1 MRRMPAT
8 PSRSNAFTPPPS
20 SGETGIM
27 PDLYRL
33 SVGPLNAAYYQQQFS
48 RFETLGK
55 AVPSWNHGAAFF
67 TLAWLV
73 LRKLWRPAGI
83 YAGVVLALVLL
94 WAFVLHARVPV
105 AMEAAGCLFT
115 LGLLCVVPG
124 FLANGWYY
132 QQVRSQ
138 TLSTLTA
145 ASSIAQARAKLGH
158 GAPNKARLYRVT
170 AVQAVVSVA
179 LAALVY
185 SQWGHASR
193 GALSTPAPS
202 GPPDLVIPQ
211 VSSLYS
217 PAPSA
222 PWMEPVLPQAVAT
235 PVSTSLA
242 DKAAL
247 PETLPALPSATLPEA
262 RTAASSEPSTLA
274 VPLAAATPAAA
285 ATSATA
291 ASAAASAPPIPATV
305 PVPSSAPPS
314 PAATRKTAPKQ
325 PAPPAAPPSAQKPT
339 TKAAASSKTKAAAE
353 RAPAAPGR
361 LIPGKYYLNAGVY
374 AQSAN
379 VDRAAK
385 QLQALK
391 LNPLRQT
398 ISSSKGDLTRLRI
411 GPFDTR
417 KQAEQA
423 AAKAKKLRMDTT
435 VFQQP
440 KQ

>member
-83 YAGVVLALVLL
+83 YAGIVLALVLL

-105 AMEAAGCLFT
+105 AVEAAGCLFT
-115 LGLLCVVPG
+115 LGLLCGVPG

-158 GAPNKARLYRVT
+158 GAPSLARLYRVA
-170 AVQAVVSVA
+170 AVQALGSVA

-185 SQWGHASR
+185 SQWDHASR
-193 GALSTPAPS
+193 GAPSTPAPS

-217 PAPSA
+217 PAASA

-235 PVSTSLA
+235 PVSTSMA

-247 PETLPALPSATLPEA
+247 TEALPAVPPATLPEA
-262 RTAASSEPSTLA
+262 RTAAPPEPDTLA
-274 VPLAAATPAAA
+274 APLAAV
-285 ATSATA
+285 TSA
-291 ASAAASAPPIPATV
+291 APLP
-305 PVPSSAPPS
+305 
-314 PAATRKTAPKQ
+314 
-325 PAPPAAPPSAQKPT
+325 AQKPT

-353 RAPAAPGR
+353 PAPAPPGR

>member
-1 MRRMPAT
+1 
-8 PSRSNAFTPPPS
+8 
-20 SGETGIM
+20 M

-94 WAFVLHARVPV
+94 WALGLHARVPV

-158 GAPNKARLYRVT
+158 GAPNKARLYRV
-170 AVQAVVSVA
+170 AALQALGSVA

-185 SQWGHASR
+185 SQWDHASR
-193 GALSTPAPS
+193 GAHSTPAPS

-235 PVSTSLA
+235 PVSASMA

-247 PETLPALPSATLPEA
+247 PEALPALPPTPLPEA
-262 RTAASSEPSTLA
+262 RTAASPEPETLA
-274 VPLAAATPAAA
+274 APLAAATPAAA

-291 ASAAASAPPIPATV
+291 ASAAASAPPIPAVV
-305 PVPSSAPPS
+305 PAPSSAPPS

-353 RAPAAPGR
+353 PAPAAPGR

>member
-1 MRRMPAT
+1 
-8 PSRSNAFTPPPS
+8 
-20 SGETGIM
+20 M

-73 LRKLWRPAGI
+73 LRKLWRPAVI

-94 WAFVLHARVPV
+94 WAFGLHARVPV

-158 GAPNKARLYRVT
+158 GAPNKARLYRVA
-170 AVQAVVSVA
+170 AVQALGSVA

-247 PETLPALPSATLPEA
+247 PEALPALPPATLPEA

-285 ATSATA
+285 ATSA
-291 ASAAASAPPIPATV
+291 AASAPPIPATV
-305 PVPSSAPPS
+305 PAPSSAASAAPP

-353 RAPAAPGR
+353 PAPAPPGR

>member
-1 MRRMPAT
+1 MPAT

-158 GAPNKARLYRVT
+158 GAPNKARLYRVA
-170 AVQAVVSVA
+170 AVQALGSVA

-185 SQWGHASR
+185 SQWDHASR
-193 GALSTPAPS
+193 GAPSSPAPS

-222 PWMEPVLPQAVAT
+222 PWMEPVLPEAVAT
-235 PVSTSLA
+235 PVSASMA

-247 PETLPALPSATLPEA
+247 PEALPAVQPTPLPEA
-262 RTAASSEPSTLA
+262 RTAAPPEPGTLA
-274 VPLAAATPAAA
+274 APLAAATPAAA

-291 ASAAASAPPIPATV
+291 ASAATSVPPIPATV
-305 PVPSSAPPS
+305 PAPSSAPPL

-325 PAPPAAPPSAQKPT
+325 PVPPAAPLPAQKPT
-339 TKAAASSKTKAAAE
+339 TKAAASSKIKAAAE
-353 RAPAAPGR
+353 PPPAPPGR

-391 LNPLRQT
+391 LNPVRQT

-411 GPFDTR
+411 GPFDTH

>member
-1 MRRMPAT
+1 
-8 PSRSNAFTPPPS
+8 
-20 SGETGIM
+20 M

-105 AMEAAGCLFT
+105 AVEAAGCLFT

-158 GAPNKARLYRVT
+158 GAPNKARLYRVA
-170 AVQAVVSVA
+170 AVQALGSVA

-185 SQWGHASR
+185 SQWDHASR
-193 GALSTPAPS
+193 GAPSTPAPS

-235 PVSTSLA
+235 PVSTSMA
-242 DKAAL
+242 DKTAL
-247 PETLPALPSATLPEA
+247 PEALPAVPPATLPEA
-262 RTAASSEPSTLA
+262 RTAAPPESETLA
-274 VPLAAATPAAA
+274 APLAAATSAA

-291 ASAAASAPPIPATV
+291 ASAAASAQPIPATV
-305 PVPSSAPPS
+305 PAPSSVAPT
-314 PAATRKTAPKQ
+314 PAATSKNAPKQ
-325 PAPPAAPPSAQKPT
+325 PAPPASPLPAQKPT

-353 RAPAAPGR
+353 PAPTPPGR

-423 AAKAKKLRMDTT
+423 AAKAKKLRMDTNL
-435 VFQQP
+435 FQQP

>member
-1 MRRMPAT
+1 
-8 PSRSNAFTPPPS
+8 
-20 SGETGIM
+20 M

-105 AMEAAGCLFT
+105 AVEAAGCLFT

-158 GAPNKARLYRVT
+158 GAPNKARLYRVA
-170 AVQAVVSVA
+170 AVQALGSVA

-185 SQWGHASR
+185 SQWDHASR
-193 GALSTPAPS
+193 GAPSTPAPS

-235 PVSTSLA
+235 PVSTSMA
-242 DKAAL
+242 DKTAL
-247 PETLPALPSATLPEA
+247 PEALPTVPPATLPEA
-262 RTAASSEPSTLA
+262 RTVAPPEPDTLA
-274 VPLAAATPAAA
+274 APLAAAPPAA

-291 ASAAASAPPIPATV
+291 ASASASAPPIPAVV
-305 PVPSSAPPS
+305 PAPSSAPPP
-314 PAATRKTAPKQ
+314 PAATSKTAPKQ
-325 PAPPAAPPSAQKPT
+325 PAPPAAPLPAQKTT
-339 TKAAASSKTKAAAE
+339 TKVAASSKTKAAAE
-353 RAPAAPGR
+353 PAPAPPGR

>member
-158 GAPNKARLYRVT
+158 GAPNKARLYRVA
-170 AVQAVVSVA
+170 AVQALGSVA

-193 GALSTPAPS
+193 GAPSSPAPS

-235 PVSTSLA
+235 PVSTSMA

-262 RTAASSEPSTLA
+262 RTAASPEPETLA
-274 VPLAAATPAAA
+274 APLAAATTAAA
-285 ATSATA
+285 AT
-291 ASAAASAPPIPATV
+291 SAAASAPPIPATV
-305 PVPSSAPPS
+305 PAPSSAASAAPP

-339 TKAAASSKTKAAAE
+339 TKAAASSKTKAAAAE
-353 RAPAAPGR
+353 PAPAPPGR

>member
-105 AMEAAGCLFT
+105 AVEAAGCLFT

-158 GAPNKARLYRVT
+158 GAPNKARLYRIA
-170 AVQAVVSVA
+170 AVQALGSVA

-185 SQWGHASR
+185 SQWDHASR
-193 GALSTPAPS
+193 GAPSSPAPS

-222 PWMEPVLPQAVAT
+222 PWMEPCCRRLWQHRCRPPWLT
-235 PVSTSLA
+235 DRLA
-242 DKAAL
+242 EAL
-247 PETLPALPSATLPEA
+247 PARRQPLCPKHAPGCPPRTRHTGSTAGRYHHCCRSDFSHRSFSRSQRASPFLQLCLRRLRRRTPHLQQPAKLRPSSRRPLLPDCPRKNPPPNG
-262 RTAASSEPSTLA
+262 RYQQNQSSRQSPLLHHLA
-274 VPLAAATPAAA
+274 V
-285 ATSATA
+285 
-291 ASAAASAPPIPATV
+291 
-305 PVPSSAPPS
+305 
-314 PAATRKTAPKQ
+314 
-325 PAPPAAPPSAQKPT
+325 
-339 TKAAASSKTKAAAE
+339 
-353 RAPAAPGR
+353 
-361 LIPGKYYLNAGVY
+361 
-374 AQSAN
+374 
-379 VDRAAK
+379 
-385 QLQALK
+385 
-391 LNPLRQT
+391 
-398 ISSSKGDLTRLRI
+398 
-411 GPFDTR
+411 
-417 KQAEQA
+417 
-423 AAKAKKLRMDTT
+423 
-435 VFQQP
+435 
-440 KQ
+440 

>member
-1 MRRMPAT
+1 
-8 PSRSNAFTPPPS
+8 
-20 SGETGIM
+20 M

-105 AMEAAGCLFT
+105 AVEAAGCLFT

-158 GAPNKARLYRVT
+158 GAPNKARLYRIA
-170 AVQAVVSVA
+170 AVQALGSVA

-185 SQWGHASR
+185 SQWDHASR
-193 GALSTPAPS
+193 GAPSSPAPS

-211 VSSLYS
+211 VSSLYR

-222 PWMEPVLPQAVAT
+222 PWMEPVLSQAVAT

-247 PETLPALPSATLPEA
+247 PETLPAVPPTPLPEA
-262 RTAASSEPSTLA
+262 RTAAPPEPETLA
-274 VPLAAATPAAA
+274 APLPAATPAAA
-285 ATSATA
+285 ATSA
-291 ASAAASAPPIPATV
+291 AASAPPIPAVV
-305 PVPSSAPPS
+305 PAPSSAPPP
-314 PAATRKTAPKQ
+314 PAATSKTAPKQ
-325 PAPPAAPPSAQKPT
+325 PAPPAAPLPAQKPT
-339 TKAAASSKTKAAAE
+339 TKAAAASKTKAAAE
-353 RAPAAPGR
+353 PAPAPPGR

>member
-158 GAPNKARLYRVT
+158 GAPNKARLYRVA
-170 AVQAVVSVA
+170 AVQALGSVA

-193 GALSTPAPS
+193 GAPSSPAPS

-262 RTAASSEPSTLA
+262 RTAASPEPETLA
-274 VPLAAATPAAA
+274 APLAAATTAAA
-285 ATSATA
+285 AT
-291 ASAAASAPPIPATV
+291 SAAASAPPIPATV
-305 PVPSSAPPS
+305 PAPSSAASAAPP

-339 TKAAASSKTKAAAE
+339 TKAAASSKTKAAAAE
-353 RAPAAPGR
+353 PAPAPPGR